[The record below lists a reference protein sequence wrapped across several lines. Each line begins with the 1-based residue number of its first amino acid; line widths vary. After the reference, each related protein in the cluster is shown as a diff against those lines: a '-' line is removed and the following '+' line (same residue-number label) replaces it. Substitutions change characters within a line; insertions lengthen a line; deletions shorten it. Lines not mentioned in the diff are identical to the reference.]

1 MTHDPDSLLL
11 LSCPSCGW
19 RLICGPGE
27 MTTRLR
33 RVGML
38 KRATEPDM
46 PLLLELF
53 RTAADRSTCDACQH
67 TGLTV
72 SPAPADEWGDE
83 RACESCG
90 KAIPRERL
98 ELFPDSTLC
107 VTCQQRADS
116 SPGGTDDYCPR
127 CGAKMTVRQ
136 KKGPGIARYELVC
149 PECRR

>member
-1 MTHDPDSLLL
+1 
-11 LSCPSCGW
+11 
-19 RLICGPGE
+19 
-27 MTTRLR
+27 
-33 RVGML
+33 ML

-72 SPAPADEWGDE
+72 SPGPADEWGDE

-116 SPGGTDDYCPR
+116 LPRGTDDYCPR